1 MQDAQ
6 GVNSRMKNR
15 TQTHKTFFRKA
26 CNVVP
31 STLHWSKISCI
42 CGFCLRDSSV
52 VKWFP
57 LLGLIMSFVISGSCK
72 QEVPKLNKPHSGN
85 QSALAESLWWPD
97 RTRHIQHDA
106 VIWLLGNFPSSIL
119 QARCVSLWYV
129 RAGDLK
135 ALLVH
140 RNVTFAGGN
149 FVMPVLFHWNFN
161 GVCFCTAVFERSLL

>member
-1 MQDAQ
+1 MQI
-6 GVNSRMKNR
+6 KNR
-15 TQTHKTFFRKA
+15 TQTHKRLFHKA

-31 STLHWSKISCI
+31 PTSHWSKISCI

-72 QEVPKLNKPHSGN
+72 QEVPKPNDPHSGN
-85 QSALAESLWWPD
+85 QSALAEALWRPD
-97 RTRHIQHDA
+97 RTRHIQRDA
-106 VIWLLGNFPSSIL
+106 VIWLLGNFPPSIL
-119 QARCVSLWYV
+119 SALSVSLSYV

-149 FVMPVLFHWNFN
+149 FVMPGLFRWHIN
-161 GVCFCTAVFERSLL
+161 GVCCCTATFKRSRL